1 MRLYVKARVYPTE
14 DKEKV
19 KIAILNLFE
28 NVEVEEVYENG
39 ELYIVARGKKREC
52 LSKMREAIRRQA
64 ILDTVRSVLMASIE
78 DNKRIRVKLNKQAAF
93 AGSLNF
99 YEDSI
104 LGYIEVVIEAENIYE
119 IIDWLAPSTVD

>member
-39 ELYIVARGKKREC
+39 KLYIVARGKNREC
-52 LSKMREAIRRQA
+52 LRKIREIIRRQA
-64 ILDTVRSVLMASIE
+64 ILDTVRSVLLASIE
-78 DNKRIRVKLNKQAAF
+78 DNRRIRIKLNKQAAF

-104 LGYIEVVIEAENIYE
+104 LGYIEVVVEDDNIYE
-119 IIDWLAPSTVD
+119 LIDWLSPSTVG

>member
-39 ELYIVARGKKREC
+39 ELYIVARGKKKEC
-52 LSKMREAIRRQA
+52 LNKMREAIRRQA